1 MMTGVGGGTHVLAF
15 HDSFQSTELCDSSK
29 RYPTLSA
36 ATKATGDVSK
46 SAKQKKLI
54 FNWVGGVV
62 WCKTHKLH
70 LLYGTDG
77 MLRLLLESPMSKA
90 YESEYVNILPAT
102 LDNNDSSLH

>member
-1 MMTGVGGGTHVLAF
+1 MWQFEEVPYTFSGDEG
-15 HDSFQSTELCDSSK
+15 DRRRIKE
-29 RYPTLSA
+29 R
-36 ATKATGDVSK
+36 KA
-46 SAKQKKLI
+46 KKLI